1 MNQIRTFLILAWL
14 MVAVLLWMEWGKEKT
29 AAAQPQTSAAQAL
42 PSSATVPT
50 PQVGSAAVPTAP
62 TDAAP
67 VPSVSAT
74 TPAAD
79 TAAAASRQVVVQT
92 DVLRLVLEGG
102 NVVQAD
108 LLGYPQTRDDGAPPV
123 RMFDTDPAHFYA
135 AQSGWVS
142 GNNAAPSHEGAFV
155 PEGGITSYALADG
168 ETTLVVPFVWTGDDG
183 VTIRRNV
190 MLTRGDYAIEVRDE
204 IVNAGSAPWQ
214 GFAYRQLIR
223 TAPAVKRGMTNPES
237 YSLTG
242 ATWFGS
248 EIGYGRRQL
257 GDFEDDGPLNARDRE
272 VWIAMVQH
280 HFFSAWIPRPDDT
293 GEISMQ
299 VDRSTGAPRYLIR
312 ELGPPV
318 AVAPGQQATTSAR
331 LWVGPKQVDLIQA
344 QGVRGLDRVVDYSR
358 FSIFA
363 MLGEG
368 LFWILAKLHG
378 LIGNWGWAIIGLVLL
393 VKLAL
398 YPLSV
403 AQYKSMAK
411 MRKFQPRIAQ
421 LKERYGDDKQKFQM
435 AMMELYKKEKINPI
449 GGCLPVLLQMP
460 VFFAL
465 YWVLLESVE
474 LRHAPWM
481 LWIQDLTARDPYF
494 ILPVLNIAIMWGT
507 QKLTPMVGMDPMQQK
522 IMQLMPLVFGAIMIF
537 FPSGLVLYWVTNGGL
552 GLLQQWWMIRRY
564 SEAPAPAKA

>member
-14 MVAVLLWMEWGKEKT
+14 MVAVLLWMEWGKEKS
-29 AAAQPQTSAAQAL
+29 AAAQPQTSAAQAT
-42 PSSATVPT
+42 PAVTVPGAT
-50 PQVGSAAVPTAP
+50 AGSAAVPTAP

-67 VPSVSAT
+67 VP
-74 TPAAD
+74 PAPGAAAVAG
-79 TAAAASRQVVVQT
+79 TAAAPRQVVVQT
-92 DVLRLVLEGG
+92 DVLRLVLDAG

-123 RMFDTDPAHFYA
+123 RMFDTDPLHYYA

-142 GNNAAPSHEGAFV
+142 SNNSAPSHEGQFV
-155 PEGGITSYALADG
+155 PEDNAATATLAEG
-168 ETTLVVPFVWTGDDG
+168 ETTLTVPFVWTGPDG
-183 VTIRRNV
+183 VTIRRSFI
-190 MLTRGDYAIEVRDE
+190 LTRGDYAVEVRDE
-204 IVNAGSAPWQ
+204 IANTGAAAWQ
-214 GFAYRQLIR
+214 GFPYRQLIR

-237 YSLTG
+237 YSLVG

-248 EIGYGRRQL
+248 DIGYGRRQL
-257 GDFEDDGPLNARDRE
+257 ADFEGDGRLDAKDTN

-280 HFFSAWIPRPDDT
+280 HFFSAWIPRPDDAST
-293 GEISMQ
+293 ISMQ
-299 VDRSTGAPRYLIR
+299 VDRSTGAARYLIR
-312 ELGPPV
+312 EFGAPI
-318 AVAPGQQATTSAR
+318 AVAAGQQASTTAR

-368 LFWILAKLHG
+368 LFWVLAKLHG
-378 LIGNWGWAIIGLVLL
+378 LIGNWGWSIIGLVLL

-494 ILPVLNIAIMWGT
+494 ILPVLNIAIMWAT

-522 IMQLMPLVFGAIMIF
+522 IMQFMPLVFGAIMIF

-552 GLLQQWWMIRRY
+552 GLLQQWWMIKRY
-564 SEAPAPAKA
+564 SEAPAALAKD

>member
-29 AAAQPQTSAAQAL
+29 AAAQPQTSAVQAL
-42 PSSATVPT
+42 PSSAAVPT

-67 VPSVSAT
+67 VPTVSAA

-79 TAAAASRQVVVQT
+79 PAASASRQVVVQT

-155 PEGGITSYALADG
+155 PEGGITSHTLADG
-168 ETTLVVPFVWTGDDG
+168 ETTLVVPFVWTGADG

-204 IVNAGSAPWQ
+204 IANAGSAPWQ

-257 GDFEDDGPLNARDRE
+257 GDFEGDGPLNARDRQ

-564 SEAPAPAKA
+564 SEAPVPAKA

>member
-14 MVAVLLWMEWGKEKT
+14 MVAVLLWMEWGKEKS
-29 AAAQPQTSAAQAL
+29 AAAQPQTSAAQAT
-42 PSSATVPT
+42 PSVTVPGAT
-50 PQVGSAAVPTAP
+50 AGSAAVPTAP

-67 VPSVSAT
+67 VP
-74 TPAAD
+74 PAPGAAAVAG
-79 TAAAASRQVVVQT
+79 TAAAPRQVVVQT
-92 DVLRLVLEGG
+92 DVLRLVLDAG

-123 RMFDTDPAHFYA
+123 RMFDTDPLHYYA

-142 GNNAAPSHEGAFV
+142 SNNSAPSHEGQFV
-155 PEGGITSYALADG
+155 PEGNAATATLAEG
-168 ETTLVVPFVWTGDDG
+168 ETTLTVPFVWTGPDG
-183 VTIRRNV
+183 VTIRRSFI
-190 MLTRGDYAIEVRDE
+190 LTRGDYAVEVRDE
-204 IVNAGSAPWQ
+204 IANTGAAAWQ
-214 GFAYRQLIR
+214 GFPYRQLIR

-237 YSLTG
+237 YSLVG

-248 EIGYGRRQL
+248 DIGYGRRQL
-257 GDFEDDGPLNARDRE
+257 ADFEGDGRLDAKDTN

-280 HFFSAWIPRPDDT
+280 HFFSAWIPRPDDAST
-293 GEISMQ
+293 ISMQ
-299 VDRSTGAPRYLIR
+299 VDRSTGAARYLIR
-312 ELGPPV
+312 EFGAPI
-318 AVAPGQQATTSAR
+318 AVAAGQQASTTAR

-368 LFWILAKLHG
+368 LFWVLAKLHG
-378 LIGNWGWAIIGLVLL
+378 LIGNWGWSIIGLVLL

-494 ILPVLNIAIMWGT
+494 ILPVLNIAIMWAT

-522 IMQLMPLVFGAIMIF
+522 IMQFMPLVFGAIMIF

-552 GLLQQWWMIRRY
+552 GLLQQWWMIKRY
-564 SEAPAPAKA
+564 SEAPAALAKD

>member
-29 AAAQPQTSAAQAL
+29 AAAQPQTSAAPAL

-67 VPSVSAT
+67 VPTVSAA

-79 TAAAASRQVVVQT
+79 TAASASRQVVVQT

-155 PEGGITSYALADG
+155 PEGGITSHTLADG
-168 ETTLVVPFVWTGDDG
+168 ETTLVVPFVWTGADG

-190 MLTRGDYAIEVRDE
+190 VLTRGDYAIEVRDE
-204 IVNAGSAPWQ
+204 IANAGSAPWQ

-257 GDFEDDGPLNARDRE
+257 GDFEGDGPLNARDRQ

-564 SEAPAPAKA
+564 SEAPVPAKA